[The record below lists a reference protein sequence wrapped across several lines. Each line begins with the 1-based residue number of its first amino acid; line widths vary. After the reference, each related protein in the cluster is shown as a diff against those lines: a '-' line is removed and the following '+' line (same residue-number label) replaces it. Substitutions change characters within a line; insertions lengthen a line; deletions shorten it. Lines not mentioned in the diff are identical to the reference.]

1 MYLLNFLKEFSNAYM
16 IVSIFEKIY
25 TIKSVPGVLGGF
37 FWHIFTM
44 NKTFPDFFLKKMFL
58 SISF

>member
-1 MYLLNFLKEFSNAYM
+1 M

-25 TIKSVPGVLGGF
+25 TIKSVPGVLVVFFF

-44 NKTFPDFFLKKMFL
+44 NKTFPDFFLKKNVPFYQFL
-58 SISF
+58 RVLKNEHVY